1 MIDQVAQLTNDTW
14 ENIFKSNV
22 YNFLNLVSYI
32 RAKSA
37 MQNNEMEKFK
47 RR

>member
-14 ENIFKSNV
+14 ENIFNSNI

-37 MQNNEMEKFK
+37 MEKNEIEKFK